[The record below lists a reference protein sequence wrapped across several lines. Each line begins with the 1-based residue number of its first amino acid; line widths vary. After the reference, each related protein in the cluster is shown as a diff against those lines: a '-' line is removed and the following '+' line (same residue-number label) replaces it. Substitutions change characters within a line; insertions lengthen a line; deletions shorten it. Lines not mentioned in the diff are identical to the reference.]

1 MAKQTIGIGSAAD
14 DGTGDPL
21 RTGFSKVNDNFNEVY
36 SSYTMTGKLTVGNSS
51 VNTTVSNTGGIVT
64 ANSLATTTANNS
76 VIQIANSSG
85 TSNLTPTAL
94 KVGANVTLNQSSL
107 FIGNSTVNSI
117 SNSSFIKIA
126 NSTSSANLSATS
138 LAMGIST
145 VNTTAVAIGSNVSV
159 NSSAISVGNSSVNL
173 VMTSSGFTGN
183 IALGNLVVTGNLTVN
198 GTVTTVN
205 TATLDV
211 ADLNITIAKNATT
224 EALANGA
231 GLTVAGANA
240 TIKYISDSNNIVFSH
255 KVEIGNSSS
264 NGTINATN
272 YTGTSNNT
280 SYLGGVAAASY
291 VQNTDSRTLSGNLV
305 ISGTYFNPVSNSILL
320 GNSTSRWIVSANSV
334 DISSSILIGNS
345 TVNTTVNSSVIS
357 ITNST
362 NSVSINSTSFTGT
375 ANNALYLG
383 GTIASAYIT
392 NAASYVQNTDSRVL
406 SGNLN
411 FTAANVQFD
420 NGLKIVGNTQL
431 TLGTH
436 VDGSNGYTYL
446 PNGLLLNWGQ
456 VEANTSAGNVT
467 FTAAYTTNSWSVTAT
482 ANDTAITA
490 AVISHNGT
498 TAEIRVNSNA
508 LRTVHWIAIGS

>member
-1 MAKQTIGIGSAAD
+1 MAKQTIGIGSAAN

-138 LAMGIST
+138 LSMGIST

-173 VMTSSGFTGN
+173 VMTSAGFTGN

-291 VQNTDSRTLSGNLV
+291 VQNTDSR
-305 ISGTYFNPVSNSILL
+305 
-320 GNSTSRWIVSANSV
+320 
-334 DISSSILIGNS
+334 
-345 TVNTTVNSSVIS
+345 
-357 ITNST
+357 
-362 NSVSINSTSFTGT
+362 
-375 ANNALYLG
+375 
-383 GTIASAYIT
+383 
-392 NAASYVQNTDSRVL
+392 VL

-411 FTAANVQFD
+411 FTAANVQFN

-436 VDGSNGYTYL
+436 VSSSNGYTYL
-446 PNGLLLNWGQ
+446 PNGLLLNWGRLECNSS
-456 VEANTSAGNVT
+456 VGNIT

-482 ANDTAITA
+482 ANDTATTA

-498 TAEIRVNSNA
+498 TAEIRTNGNA
-508 LRTVHWIAIGS
+508 LRVVHWIAIGS